1 MTPSQLAPDPH
12 LNRLFPHGA
21 AVLLTDGLF
30 LHQPHEA
37 AKILT
42 WFRHIILN
50 GKAPRTW
57 KLCSRPRLKDWLL
70 TLQADRTMEDGKVY
84 VQCYGEV
91 WRILKDE
98 YMEQGAPEEEQPTS
112 EAPMCFMGE
121 VSAFDESVG
130 KGVATN
136 AEVDKETIAQND
148 KVLLEWFAGYAMTK
162 VEHFRRFD
170 IVTGALSGDER
181 HQEIKDKY
189 QNKWSHIEIV
199 TAEDLYRKHRVPDWD
214 VLNKE
219 EEKRVKSMKKRW
231 AEEDAAN
238 AVTERVEVQG
248 GRKAA
253 VKG

>member
-1 MTPSQLAPDPH
+1 MTPSSLAPDPH

-42 WFRHIILN
+42 WFRLIVLN
-50 GKAPRTW
+50 SKAPRTW

-98 YMEQGAPEEEQPTS
+98 YMEQGDPEEEQPTP

-121 VSAFDESVG
+121 VSAFDENVG

-148 KVLLEWFAGYAMTK
+148 KVLVEWFAGYAMTK
-162 VEHFRRFD
+162 LEYFRRFD
-170 IVTGALSGDER
+170 IVIGAPLGNER
-181 HQEIKDKY
+181 HQELKDKY
-189 QNKWSHIEIV
+189 QSKWSHIEIV
-199 TAEDLYRKHRVPDWD
+199 TAEELYRKHKVPDWD

-219 EEKRVKSMKKRW
+219 EEKRVRSIKKRW

-238 AVTERVEVQG
+238 AVTERVEVQRGKKRG
-248 GRKAA
+248 G
-253 VKG
+253 